1 MFYFLQIAGDSIQ
14 NAVKVVTAMGDKNMD
29 GHMSAWELLQMG
41 GWIMIPLAIMLVL
54 AIYVTIERSIA
65 IRNASRIDE
74 NFMNIVRDHI
84 VSGNVVAAR
93 SFAKNTNNPVARII
107 DKGIQ
112 RIGKPIDSIEKSMD
126 NVGQLEM
133 YKLERNLGI
142 LSVVSKAAPIFGFVG
157 TLVGLMQLFS
167 RINSS
172 NEFEVG
178 TIAGGIY
185 TKLITSITG
194 LVIGLGAYL
203 AYSFLNTQIDKTS
216 NKMEAASSDFLDVLQ
231 EPTR

>member
-1 MFYFLQIAGDSIQ
+1 MFDLLQISGDTLNQVIQ
-14 NAVKVVTAMGDKNMD
+14 GTTTKPAQTIRFFD
-29 GHMSAWELLQMG
+29 LIYMG
-41 GWIMIPLAIMLVL
+41 GWIMIPLGVL
-54 AIYVTIERSIA
+54 LLLTVYVFFERYIA
-65 IRNASRIDE
+65 IRQASKLDE
-74 NFMNIVRDHI
+74 NFMNIIRDHI
-84 VSGNVVAAR
+84 VSGNITAAR
-93 SFAKNTNNPVARII
+93 SFAKNTNSPVARII

-112 RIGKPIDSIEKSMD
+112 RIGKPIDAIENSMD

-133 YKLERNLGI
+133 YKLEKNLGI

-167 RINSS
+167 GITNS

-203 AYSFLNTQIDKTS
+203 AYSYLNTQIEKTS
-216 NKMEAASSDFLDVLQ
+216 NRMEAATTDFLDVLQ

>member
-1 MFYFLQIAGDSIQ
+1 MIDLLQTAVDTLTKATKFAAGDA
-14 NAVKVVTAMGDKNMD
+14 NHD
-29 GHMSAWELLQMG
+29 GNLSFFELLTMG
-41 GWIMIPLAIMLVL
+41 GWIMIPLGIMLLMGV
-54 AIYVTIERSIA
+54 YVFAERTIA
-65 IRNASRIDE
+65 IRNAARIDP
-74 NFMNIVRDHI
+74 NFMNIIRDHI
-84 VSGNVVAAR
+84 VSGNVSAAR

-126 NVGQLEM
+126 NVGTLEM
-133 YKLERNLGI
+133 YKLEKNLGI

-167 RINSS
+167 GITTT
-172 NEFEVG
+172 NEFEVS

-194 LVIGLGAYL
+194 LVIGLCAYL
-203 AYSFLNTQIDKTS
+203 AYSYLNTQIDKTA
-216 NKMEAASSDFLDVLQ
+216 NKMEAASADFLDVLQ

>member
-1 MFYFLQIAGDSIQ
+1 MIDLLQITDTLSRVSNKFAAGDTNQ
-14 NAVKVVTAMGDKNMD
+14 D
-29 GHMSAWELLQMG
+29 GNLSFFELLKMG
-41 GWIMIPLAIMLVL
+41 GWIMIPLAVMLLL
-54 AIYVTIERSIA
+54 AVWVFAERTIA
-65 IRNASRIDE
+65 IRNAARIDS

-84 VSGNVVAAR
+84 VSGNISAAR

-112 RIGKPIDSIEKSMD
+112 RIGKPIDGIEKSMD
-126 NVGQLEM
+126 NVGTLEM
-133 YKLERNLGI
+133 YKLEKNLGI

-167 RINSS
+167 GITTS

-194 LVIGLGAYL
+194 LVIGLAAYL
-203 AYSFLNTQIDKTS
+203 GYSYLNTQIDKTA
-216 NKMEAASSDFLDVLQ
+216 NKMEAASADFLDVLQ

>member
-1 MFYFLQIAGDSIQ
+1 MFHLLQIVDTVNQVVKHMAGDT
-14 NAVKVVTAMGDKNMD
+14 NGDGKL
-29 GHMSAWELLQMG
+29 SFFELLMMG
-41 GWIMIPLAIMLVL
+41 GWIMIPLGIMLLL
-54 AIYVTIERSIA
+54 AVYVFAERSIA
-65 IRNASRIDE
+65 ISNASKIDN
-74 NFMNIVRDHI
+74 NFMNIIRDHI
-84 VSGNVVAAR
+84 VSGNVTAAR

-112 RIGKPIDSIEKSMD
+112 RIGKDIESIERSME
-126 NVGQLEM
+126 NVGTLEM
-133 YKLERNLGI
+133 YKLEKNLRI

-167 RINSS
+167 NITNS

-203 AYSFLNTQIDKTS
+203 GYSYLTTQIEKTS
-216 NKMEAASSDFLDVLQ
+216 NKMEAATSDFLDVLQ

>member
-1 MFYFLQIAGDSIQ
+1 MFDLLQITDSLSQIVKKVAGDR
-14 NAVKVVTAMGDKNMD
+14 NGD
-29 GHMSAWELLQMG
+29 GYLGFGELIITG
-41 GWIMIPLAIMLVL
+41 GWIMIPLGIMLL
-54 AIYVTIERSIA
+54 MAIYVFAERSIA
-65 IRNASRIDE
+65 IKNAARIDG
-74 NFMNIVRDHI
+74 NFMNIIRDHI
-84 VSGNVVAAR
+84 VSGNISAAR

-133 YKLERNLGI
+133 YKLEKNLGI

-157 TLVGLMQLFS
+157 TLMGLMQMFS
-167 RINSS
+167 GITSA
-172 NEFEVG
+172 NEFDVS
-178 TIAGGIY
+178 TISGGIY

-194 LVIGLGAYL
+194 LVIGLCAYL
-203 AYSFLNTQIDKTS
+203 GYSYLSSQIDKTA

>member
-1 MFYFLQIAGDSIQ
+1 MIDLLQIVDSLSKVTKFAAGDTNQ
-14 NAVKVVTAMGDKNMD
+14 D
-29 GHMSAWELLQMG
+29 GNLSFFELLQMG
-41 GWIMIPLAIMLVL
+41 GWIMIPLAIMLLL
-54 AIYVTIERSIA
+54 AVYVFAERTIA
-65 IRNASRIDE
+65 INKAGKIDT
-74 NFMNIVRDHI
+74 NFMNIIRDHI
-84 VSGNVVAAR
+84 VSGNVSAAR

-157 TLVGLMQLFS
+157 TLIGLMQLFS
-167 RINSS
+167 NINNS

-203 AYSFLNTQIDKTS
+203 AYSYLNTQIDKTA
-216 NKMEAASSDFLDVLQ
+216 NKMEAASADFLDVLQ

>member
-1 MFYFLQIAGDSIQ
+1 MFNLLQIGDTLNRAIQ
-14 NAVKVVTAMGDKNMD
+14 QTAAANTGKTISFFDLIY
-29 GHMSAWELLQMG
+29 MS
-41 GWIMIPLAIMLVL
+41 GWIMIPLGIMLLLTV
-54 AIYVTIERSIA
+54 YVFAERMIA
-65 IRNASRIDE
+65 IRNAAKIDD

-84 VSGNVVAAR
+84 VSANVTAAR

-133 YKLERNLGI
+133 YKLEKNMGV
-142 LSVVSKAAPIFGFVG
+142 LSVVAKAAPIFGFVG
-157 TLVGLMQLFS
+157 TLVGFMQLFS

-172 NEFEVG
+172 NEFEVS

-194 LVIGLGAYL
+194 LVIGLAAYL
-203 AYSFLNTQIDKTS
+203 GWSYLNTQI
-216 NKMEAASSDFLDVLQ
+216 
-231 EPTR
+231 

>member
-1 MFYFLQIAGDSIQ
+1 MFDLLQIVDSLDKVVKYAAGDA
-14 NAVKVVTAMGDKNMD
+14 NHDGVV
-29 GHMSAWELLQMG
+29 SLLELLTMG
-41 GWIMIPLAIMLVL
+41 GWIMVPLGIMLLMAV
-54 AIYVTIERSIA
+54 YVFAERSIA
-65 IRNASRIDE
+65 IRNAARIDV

-84 VSGNVVAAR
+84 VSGNVTAAR

-133 YKLERNLGI
+133 YKLEKNLGV

-157 TLVGLMQLFS
+157 TLIGLMQMFS
-167 RINSS
+167 GITNS
-172 NEFEVG
+172 NEFEVS

-185 TKLITSITG
+185 TKLITSISG
-194 LVIGLGAYL
+194 LVIGLIAYL
-203 AYSFLNTQIDKTS
+203 GYSFLNTRIDKTA

-231 EPTR
+231 EPTH

>member
-1 MFYFLQIAGDSIQ
+1 MIDLLQVVDTLKNATKFAAGDA
-14 NAVKVVTAMGDKNMD
+14 NHD
-29 GHMSAWELLQMG
+29 GKISFWELLSMG
-41 GWIMIPLAIMLVL
+41 GWIMIPLAVMLLL
-54 AIYVTIERSIA
+54 AVYVFVERSIA
-65 IRNASRIDE
+65 IRNAAKIDP

-84 VSGNVVAAR
+84 VTGNISAAR

-112 RIGKPIDSIEKSMD
+112 RIGKPIESIEKSMN
-126 NVGQLEM
+126 NVGTLEM
-133 YKLERNLGI
+133 YKLEKNLGI
-142 LSVVSKAAPIFGFVG
+142 LSVVAKAAPIFGFIG

-167 RINSS
+167 SITTS
-172 NEFEVG
+172 NEFEVS
-178 TIAGGIY
+178 TISGGMY

-194 LVIGLGAYL
+194 LVIGLAAFLG
-203 AYSFLNTQIDKTS
+203 YSYLNTQIDKTS

>member
-1 MFYFLQIAGDSIQ
+1 MFDLLQIVPDSLQKAAQFASGDT
-14 NAVKVVTAMGDKNMD
+14 NHD
-29 GHMSAWELLQMG
+29 GHLSFFELLKMG
-41 GWIMIPLAIMLVL
+41 GWIMIPLAIMLLV
-54 AIYVTIERSIA
+54 AVYVFAERTIA
-65 IRNASRIDE
+65 IRNAARIDN
-74 NFMNIVRDHI
+74 NFMNIIRDNI
-84 VSGNVVAAR
+84 VSGNIAAAR
-93 SFAKNTNNPVARII
+93 NFAKNTNNPVARII

-112 RIGKPIDSIEKSMD
+112 RIGKPIDGIEKSMD
-126 NVGQLEM
+126 NVGTLEM
-133 YKLERNLGI
+133 YKLEKNLGA
-142 LSVVSKAAPIFGFVG
+142 LSVISKAAPIFGFVG

-167 RINSS
+167 RINTS

-203 AYSFLNTQIDKTS
+203 AYSYLNTQIDKTS
-216 NKMEAASSDFLDVLQ
+216 NKMEAASADFLDILQ

>member
-1 MFYFLQIAGDSIQ
+1 MNDTLTHVVRHMAGDA
-14 NAVKVVTAMGDKNMD
+14 NGD
-29 GHMSAWELLQMG
+29 GSLSFFELLMMG
-41 GWIMIPLAIMLVL
+41 GWIMVPLGVMLLL
-54 AIYVTIERSIA
+54 AVYVFAERSIA
-65 IRNASRIDE
+65 IRNASRIDS
-74 NFMNIVRDHI
+74 NFMNIIRDHI

-112 RIGKPIDSIEKSMD
+112 RIGKPIERIEQSMT
-126 NVGQLEM
+126 NVGTLEM
-133 YKLERNLGI
+133 YKLEKNLGI

-167 RINSS
+167 NITNS
-172 NEFEVG
+172 NDFEVG

-203 AYSFLNTQIDKTS
+203 AYSYLNTQIDKTA
-216 NKMEAASSDFLDVLQ
+216 NKMEAATADFLDVLH

>member
-1 MFYFLQIAGDSIQ
+1 MFHLLQISTDSLQQAARFASGDA
-14 NAVKVVTAMGDKNMD
+14 NHD
-29 GHMSAWELLQMG
+29 GHLSFFELLKMG
-41 GWIMIPLAIMLVL
+41 GWIMIPLAIMLLL
-54 AIYVTIERSIA
+54 AVYVFAERTIA
-65 IRNASRIDE
+65 IRNAAKIDD
-74 NFMNIVRDHI
+74 NFMNIIRDNI
-84 VSGNVVAAR
+84 VSGNITAAR
-93 SFAKNTNNPVARII
+93 NFAKNNNTPVARIV

-112 RIGKPIDSIEKSMD
+112 RIGKPLESIEKSMD
-126 NVGQLEM
+126 NVGVLEM
-133 YKLERNLGI
+133 YKLEKNLGV

-167 RINSS
+167 GINTT

-203 AYSFLNTQIDKTS
+203 AYSYLKTQIDKTA
-216 NKMEAASSDFLDVLQ
+216 NKMEAAEADFLDILQ

>member
-1 MFYFLQIAGDSIQ
+1 MFDLLQIVDSLNQVTKQMAGDANS
-14 NAVKVVTAMGDKNMD
+14 D
-29 GHMSAWELLQMG
+29 GKLSFFELLTMG
-41 GWIMIPLAIMLVL
+41 GWIMIPLGIMLLMAV
-54 AIYVTIERSIA
+54 YVFAERSIA
-65 IRNASRIDE
+65 IRNASRIDN
-74 NFMNIVRDHI
+74 NFMNIIRDHI

-126 NVGQLEM
+126 NVGTLEM
-133 YKLERNLGI
+133 YKLEKHLGV
-142 LSVVSKAAPIFGFVG
+142 LAVVSKAAPIFGFVG

-167 RINSS
+167 NITNS

-203 AYSFLNTQIDKTS
+203 AYSYLNTQIDKTA
-216 NKMEAASSDFLDVLQ
+216 NKMEAASADFLDVLQ